1 LSANKTNK
9 YILEFYFLRIIT
21 MLTDICNP
29 LTLKIMGLGRPLHE
43 AERIAS
49 VLVIW
54 VVLLCAIMGYTIRPP
69 GSEGDP
75 GNLPGSF
82 GFVTHGNAD
91 VTGCGIFPA
100 VPGTAVGLRVLTQI

>member
-1 LSANKTNK
+1 
-9 YILEFYFLRIIT
+9 
-21 MLTDICNP
+21 MLADIHNP
-29 LTLKIMGLGRPLHE
+29 LTLKIMGLGQPLHE

-54 VVLLCAIMGYTIRPP
+54 VVLLCAMTGYTICPP
-69 GSEGDP
+69 GPEGDP

-82 GFVTHGNAD
+82 GFVTRGNAD

-100 VPGTAVGLRVLTQI
+100 VPGTAVGLPHVPVLI